1 MSNRKLKIT
10 FSIVVT
16 LVLIFSCSRKTTG
29 LKKSDVQPVISLFLN
44 KHVQFRELND
54 ELSRRTFNNILRQLD
69 PGKQFFYKSDIA
81 ALSVYENK
89 IDDFIEKEKYD
100 FLSEIYSVYRKRFA
114 ANIVLIH
121 ELLKGQFDF
130 TIDESVTIDP
140 DAIDYVSTDAEMRE
154 RWRKSIKLQL
164 LNYLDVI
171 NDMGKAKE
179 KIVKRYQLFERRVNE
194 VDEAKMMDAFA
205 NAFSTALDPHS
216 NYLSPED
223 HEDFMIQTK
232 LKLEGIGVMLRS
244 EDGFVTVESIVPTG
258 AAAKLPVDLQ
268 LKLGDK
274 IIGVSQ
280 GDGEMQDVID
290 RDLRDVVR
298 LIRGKKN
305 TEVRLKV
312 VRRLDEKNKQQQL
325 IIPIKREE
333 IKLETSS
340 AKSEVYVSP
349 RPAASAK
356 IGYIR
361 LPTFYFDFDA
371 AQSFDKNT
379 KSSFHDF
386 RAQLA
391 SLKKSG
397 VDGIVIDLRGNP
409 GGALNEAV
417 YLTGLFIDTGP
428 VVQVKDGNNNI
439 SIMRDDERGMTYDG
453 PIVVLIDGFSAS
465 ASEIFA
471 GAIRDYRRGL
481 ILGPTKTFGKGSV
494 QNYLK
499 LADGAKGAVKITTA
513 LFYQP
518 VGTSNDLIGINP
530 DIIVPD
536 ISAVWDI
543 GEHKLKYTIK
553 WEKIPSAP
561 YKPYTKYLNGTIVS
575 QLISES
581 NKRVSSSKK
590 FADLIQRI
598 KKLKAKVNAKSISL
612 KKEDFSSEEKDL
624 KEIKKKMR
632 DENDKKL
639 IDLERDL
646 FLQEAF
652 DITTDY
658 IRMLKR

>member
-244 EDGFVTVESIVPTG
+244 EDGFVTVESIVPTA

-274 IIGVSQ
+274 I
-280 GDGEMQDVID
+280 
-290 RDLRDVVR
+290 
-298 LIRGKKN
+298 
-305 TEVRLKV
+305 
-312 VRRLDEKNKQQQL
+312 
-325 IIPIKREE
+325 
-333 IKLETSS
+333 
-340 AKSEVYVSP
+340 
-349 RPAASAK
+349 
-356 IGYIR
+356 
-361 LPTFYFDFDA
+361 
-371 AQSFDKNT
+371 
-379 KSSFHDF
+379 
-386 RAQLA
+386 
-391 SLKKSG
+391 
-397 VDGIVIDLRGNP
+397 
-409 GGALNEAV
+409 
-417 YLTGLFIDTGP
+417 
-428 VVQVKDGNNNI
+428 
-439 SIMRDDERGMTYDG
+439 
-453 PIVVLIDGFSAS
+453 
-465 ASEIFA
+465 
-471 GAIRDYRRGL
+471 
-481 ILGPTKTFGKGSV
+481 
-494 QNYLK
+494 
-499 LADGAKGAVKITTA
+499 
-513 LFYQP
+513 
-518 VGTSNDLIGINP
+518 
-530 DIIVPD
+530 
-536 ISAVWDI
+536 
-543 GEHKLKYTIK
+543 
-553 WEKIPSAP
+553 
-561 YKPYTKYLNGTIVS
+561 
-575 QLISES
+575 
-581 NKRVSSSKK
+581 
-590 FADLIQRI
+590 
-598 KKLKAKVNAKSISL
+598 
-612 KKEDFSSEEKDL
+612 
-624 KEIKKKMR
+624 
-632 DENDKKL
+632 
-639 IDLERDL
+639 
-646 FLQEAF
+646 
-652 DITTDY
+652 
-658 IRMLKR
+658 